1 MFREVDKEPSA
12 TLTFEEFCKVMQHR
26 MHEKDPR
33 DEAMKV
39 FQLFDLDKTGKITFK
54 NLKKIS

>member
-39 FQLFDLDKTGKITFK
+39 F
-54 NLKKIS
+54 